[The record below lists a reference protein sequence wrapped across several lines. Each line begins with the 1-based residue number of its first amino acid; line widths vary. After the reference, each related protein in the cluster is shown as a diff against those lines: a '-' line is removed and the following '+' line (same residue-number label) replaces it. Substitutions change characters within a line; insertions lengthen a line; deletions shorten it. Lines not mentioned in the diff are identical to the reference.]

1 MQKEGTRIKMILRS
15 REKIQFLS
23 KNAKF
28 KLISVI
34 YDQLSFNSL
43 FQQMFKKFI
52 LVDIIKNFLWKKQ
65 KKNYKIEK
73 NGKIY
78 KIKKNR
84 IYILIS

>member
-1 MQKEGTRIKMILRS
+1 MQEEGTRIKVILRNK
-15 REKIQFLS
+15 EKIQFLI

-43 FQQMFKKFI
+43 FEQMFKKFI

-65 KKNYKIEK
+65 KKNYK

-78 KIKKNR
+78 KIKKN
-84 IYILIS
+84 

>member
-1 MQKEGTRIKMILRS
+1 MQEEGTRIKVILRS

-43 FQQMFKKFI
+43 FEQMFKKFI
-52 LVDIIKNFLWKKQ
+52 RADIIKNFLWKK
-65 KKNYKIEK
+65 
-73 NGKIY
+73 
-78 KIKKNR
+78 
-84 IYILIS
+84 

>member
-1 MQKEGTRIKMILRS
+1 MQEKGTRIKVILRS
-15 REKIQFLS
+15 IEKIQFLS

-43 FQQMFKKFI
+43 FEQMFTEFI
-52 LVDIIKNFLWKKQ
+52 LADIIKNFLWEKQ
-65 KKNYKIEK
+65 KKNYKNGK

-78 KIKKNR
+78 KIKKN
-84 IYILIS
+84 

>member
-1 MQKEGTRIKMILRS
+1 MQEEGTKIKVILRS

-43 FQQMFKKFI
+43 FEQMFKNLFWRI
-52 LVDIIKNFLWKKQ
+52 LLKIFCGKNRKKIT
-65 KKNYKIEK
+65 KMEKMEKYFKIEK
-73 NGKIY
+73 N
-78 KIKKNR
+78 
-84 IYILIS
+84 